1 LTRLGVTPSQTVG
14 PFFAIALPW
23 PAGPFAAG
31 EDEPGAFTIS
41 GTVTDGEGAPIPDA
55 VVETWQADAQG
66 RFGRRAGFRGFA
78 RVPTGD
84 DGTFAL
90 RTVKPAPLPGVGG
103 SESSTQAP
111 HIDVSLF
118 ARGLLHRTVTRI
130 YFADEEAANA
140 ADPILSSVP
149 LQRRGTLLAHPTAD
163 GYRFDIHLQGADET
177 VFFDV

>member
-1 LTRLGVTPSQTVG
+1 LTRLDVTPSQTVG
-14 PFFAIALPW
+14 PFFSIGLPW
-23 PAGPFAAG
+23 PAGPFAVG
-31 EDEPGAFTIS
+31 EDEPGALTIS
-41 GTVTDGEGAPIPDA
+41 GTVTDGDGAPIPDA

-66 RFGRRAGFRGFA
+66 RFGERTGFRGFA
-78 RVPTGD
+78 RVSTDG

-90 RTVKPAPLPGVGG
+90 RTIKPAPLPGPDG
-103 SESSTQAP
+103 STQAP

-140 ADPILSSVP
+140 ADPILDSVP
-149 LQRRGTLLAHPTAD
+149 ADRRGTLLAHPTAD
-163 GYRFDIHLQGADET
+163 GYRFDLHLQGTDET